1 MNRQDFGEYLQDLLM
16 EATRILDSKGHDY
29 AGDYN
34 VLANFNRNAEILG
47 LEPEQVWAVYFMKH
61 IDAIMT
67 YVKGG
72 KLESEGIEGRIIDA
86 INYLILFGA
95 MVKVRGD
102 GKNSS
107 PD

>member
-1 MNRQDFGEYLQDLLM
+1 MNRDDFNTYTDVLFDTCQSTLKK
-16 EATRILDSKGHDY
+16 KGHDY

-34 VLANFNRNAEILG
+34 VLANFNRNAAITG
-47 LEPEQVWAVYFMKH
+47 LEPEQVWAIYFMKH

-67 YVKGG
+67 YVKDG
-72 KLESEGIEGRIIDA
+72 KLESEGIEGRVIDA

-95 MVKVRGD
+95 MVKVRGH
-102 GKNSS
+102 GKNSP